1 MDEVDVVVPRNK
13 VAEFVKFTHEVEES
27 QDIRIKSFGH
37 AGDGNL
43 HIYACSNDMEI
54 GEFKRQVEEF
64 MVDIY
69 NKASEFGG
77 LISGEHGIGYG
88 KMNFLANFSG
98 EVNMRLMRG
107 IKEVFDPKMILNP
120 NKVCYKA

>member
-1 MDEVDVVVPRNK
+1 
-13 VAEFVKFTHEVEES
+13 
-27 QDIRIKSFGH
+27 
-37 AGDGNL
+37 
-43 HIYACSNDMEI
+43 
-54 GEFKRQVEEF
+54 

-69 NKASEFGG
+69 NKASELCV